1 VIENAKKL
9 FDAVASKFGTS
20 SNTLLLSGSLSS
32 GYAPSQP
39 GLIESQDEVF
49 LSLKTGSSESKGTLT
64 GIGFFIGGFGLTV
77 FLAIGLFGETLGADW
92 WFLLFSLLAIAVPM
106 IWEISR
112 PPSLPI
118 IFNRRTQEVYYE
130 MKGDLYH
137 ANWDGI
143 EAVAYEYKIINQ
155 YSGSIVHGNLEIIL
169 QKFGAPDERIVLNLS
184 GVPAGKRLPALIG
197 IWEYLRCF
205 MTVGPWFDEAGR
217 KTESRNT
224 FIEKGLKSGRV
235 SFLDQLLQG
244 RKFIGEERKE
254 GNGIS
259 GSAFLYWLDSYLLFP
274 FAFGMECIQKIDRMR
289 SRKHWPDVVQE
300 RLDPNGPKTR
310 LIDIEEDYMVQKQRE
325 LDELHERMRK
335 TLPR

>member
-1 VIENAKKL
+1 VIEDAKKL

-20 SNTLLLSGSLSS
+20 SNTLLLSGSSS
-32 GYAPSQP
+32 SSYAPSQP
-39 GLIESQDEVF
+39 GLVESQDEEF
-49 LSLKTGSSESKGTLT
+49 LSLRTASADSRGTLT
-64 GIGFFIGGFGLTV
+64 GVGFFIGGVGILAFLLHGIFGQSPNLN
-77 FLAIGLFGETLGADW
+77 
-92 WFLLFSLLAIAVPM
+92 WFLLLLSIALIAVPT
-106 IWEISR
+106 IWELSR

-274 FAFGMECIQKIDRMR
+274 FAFGMECVQKIDRMR
-289 SRKHWPDVVQE
+289 SGKHWPDVVQE
-300 RLDPNGPKTR
+300 RLDPNGPTSR
-310 LIDIEEDYMVQKQRE
+310 HPD
-325 LDELHERMRK
+325 
-335 TLPR
+335 